1 MPEQQTA
8 SGLRYEDLTIGNGK
22 KASGRGE
29 TVFVHYTGWLE
40 DGTRFDSSHD
50 RGEPLEFS
58 LGAGLVIAGW
68 DEGMVGMRAG
78 GRRKLTVPPELGYG
92 ARGAGNVIPPNAR
105 LIFEIELLDVKG
117 KF

>member
-1 MPEQQTA
+1 MSDHETA
-8 SGLRYEDLTIGNGK
+8 SGLRYEDLKIGQGK
-22 KASGRGE
+22 KATGRGE

-40 DGTRFDSSHD
+40 DGTKFDSSHD

-58 LGAGLVIAGW
+58 LGAGLVIPGW
-68 DEGMVGMRAG
+68 DEGIIGMRAG

-92 ARGAGNVIPPNAR
+92 ARGAGNVIPPNAV
-105 LIFEIELLDVKG
+105 LIFDIELLNVMG